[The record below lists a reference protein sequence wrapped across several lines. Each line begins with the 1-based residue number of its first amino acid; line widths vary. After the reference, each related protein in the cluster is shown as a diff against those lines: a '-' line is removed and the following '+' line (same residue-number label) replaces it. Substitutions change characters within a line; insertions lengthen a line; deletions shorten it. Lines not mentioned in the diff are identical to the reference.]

1 MNSVS
6 ATVVGVGQNV
16 NVVQVNSDGS
26 TYHVL
31 YLDPTGNLKLFRG
44 MIDNTPG
51 ISATL
56 IGTSAKVN

>member
-31 YLDPTGNLKLFRG
+31 YIDSAGNLKLVRG
-44 MIDNTPG
+44 MLDFTAG
-51 ISATL
+51 VSATL
-56 IGTSAKVN
+56 IGTSAKSN

>member
-6 ATVVGVGQNV
+6 ATVIGVGQNV

-26 TYHVL
+26 SYHVL
-31 YLDPTGNLKLFRG
+31 FVDAAGKLKLTRG
-44 MIDNTPG
+44 MIDNTSG

>member
-6 ATVVGVGQNV
+6 ATIIGVNQNV

-26 TYHVL
+26 SYHVL
-31 YLDPTGNLKLFRG
+31 FVDAAGNLKLTRG

>member
-31 YLDPTGNLKLFRG
+31 YIDAAGNLKLTRG

-51 ISATL
+51 ISATT